1 MNKSL
6 LEKIEDLHSKVFRIF
21 AKSNTK
27 NKIQTQSFKKTQE
40 KISKKIMR
48 KKMVTENFDEKVM
61 LLRNL

>member
-27 NKIQTQSFKKTQE
+27 NKIQTQSFKKT
-40 KISKKIMR
+40 
-48 KKMVTENFDEKVM
+48 
-61 LLRNL
+61 